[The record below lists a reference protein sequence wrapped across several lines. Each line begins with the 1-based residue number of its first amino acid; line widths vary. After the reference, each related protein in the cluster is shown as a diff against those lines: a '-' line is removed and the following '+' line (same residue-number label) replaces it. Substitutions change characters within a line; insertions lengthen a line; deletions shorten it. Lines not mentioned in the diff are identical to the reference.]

1 MKYRCVK
8 TSMGKDSGAVL
19 PLAAISIVLL
29 LLITLVM
36 TQFLVAVEDSV
47 KNVSNVTQ
55 TIIQMT
61 RNLPNRRA
69 AYDAGIWAVILN
81 QDLDAQFPPRDRYA
95 GASKVQVEVDGSP
108 NVQLSYSYP
117 QGETARVTARSSEST
132 TFLTD
137 AFLGF
142 LNIFQT
148 SAEFGGKPSSGALFF
163 GFDNSFSMRG
173 APENVD
179 LPPDQI
185 GTPIQRLLEAAN
197 IPVATRG
204 EANHFCYP
212 ISMQKIEMQL
222 GRDLSFQEEVEMCYF
237 LAGQLPYAT
246 TYRELPIG
254 FAHWNSNRS
263 DSVTYANHR
272 GSIIP
277 AYPSMDCGCT
287 QGSGTCPSS
296 EKLQIW
302 GYNPGVSLAV
312 PYCELLSSNMIT
324 RVCGLSHETVAVGAP
339 FPEELNMPGWRTT
352 VFDHTTCPQN
362 RYLSKDV
369 ANGTVSSA
377 LLCQPMKNP
386 VTNEIIEISDGDICR
401 APFQYNSVFLTRP
414 EVEDLERMTTNVGG
428 ISQGEILLRGSPPS
442 QYVSLVANLSDFWMT
457 AKQLTQS
464 ALIGLSERFPH
475 LGFYVFSAP
484 HPYGSFQETTPDGKP
499 IRGVFEFHNW
509 RSGNIYEEQIHLQ
522 EDLLSL
528 EILDAT
534 GQVKTGLKNMSTV
547 FPQIRLNE
555 SLVYWDHEE
564 FPNLNPKPGTKPQL
578 EPAYKYSVGHSL
590 KAREY
595 LNVIDNP
602 LHPFP
607 SSHGALSWQ
616 LEEGGYPGN
625 HPASYYHF
633 PVGGMTQIDL
643 RNPPGIYPY
652 FPRAKLNPVWSDNSY
667 QIHPSWS
674 KLGKTSKPLYSF
686 GNLKDT
692 DLQSGLQSGAPLSIP
707 SAINNPV
714 GAFAYL
720 TPSLGGTNTHE
731 LFAQFADDCQEYR
744 DEMNDSRAR
753 CTALIITDGEPR
765 VHSVQQGFDQ
775 LAQNGEFAQ
784 LTAIPQPSFGA
795 VDAPGT
801 LMHQVNNEL
810 LRFEAD
816 GNTFVFLIF
825 IQHQE
830 TLNAQASYFLSLFDA
845 ENPNGINTNPQN
857 RALFRIDYEDPDD
870 FREKMVSVLRLAIV
884 LLSDRS
890 KLLSART
897 Q

>member
-1 MKYRCVK
+1 MEN
-8 TSMGKDSGAVL
+8 DNGAIL

-36 TQFLVAVEDSV
+36 TQFLVAVEDAV

-81 QDLDAQFPPRDRYA
+81 QDLDAQFPPRERYA
-95 GASKVQVEVDGSP
+95 EARKVQVEVNGSP
-108 NVQLSYSYP
+108 NVHLSYSYP

-142 LNIFQT
+142 LSIFQT
-148 SAEFGGKPSSGALFF
+148 SAEFGGKPSTGALFF

-173 APENVD
+173 APENDD

-185 GTPIQRLLEAAN
+185 GTPIQRLLEAAD

-212 ISMQKIEMQL
+212 ISMRKIEAQI
-222 GRDLSFQEEVEMCYF
+222 GRDLSFQEEVEMCY
-237 LAGQLPYAT
+237 LLSGQLPYAT

-254 FAHWNSNRS
+254 FAHWNSKRS
-263 DSVTYANHR
+263 DSVTYLGHP
-272 GSIIP
+272 GSISN
-277 AYPSMDCGCT
+277 YPKNACGCT
-287 QGSGTCPSS
+287 QGAGTCPSPD
-296 EKLQIW
+296 ELKIW
-302 GYNPGVSLAV
+302 GYNPAVSLAV
-312 PYCELLSSNMIT
+312 PYCELLSRNMIT
-324 RVCGLSHETVAVGAP
+324 RVCGLGHETTPVGEA
-339 FPEELNMPGWRTT
+339 FPEELNIPGWRTT
-352 VFDHTTCPQN
+352 VFDHNTCPEN
-362 RYLSKDV
+362 RYSSEDV
-369 ANGTVSSA
+369 ANWTVQSDR
-377 LLCQPMKNP
+377 LCQPMRNAKGQ
-386 VTNEIIEISDGDICR
+386 VIEISDGDICR
-401 APFQYNSVFLTRP
+401 APFQHNSVFLTRP
-414 EVEDLERMTTNVGG
+414 EVDDLRRMTTNVGG
-428 ISQGEILLRGSPPS
+428 ISQGEILLRGSPGS
-442 QYVSLVANLSDFWMT
+442 QYVSLVTNLSDFWMT

-484 HPYGSFQETTPDGKP
+484 NPYGSFQETTPDGKP

-509 RSGNIYEEQIHLQ
+509 RSGNIYEEQIHLL

-534 GQVKTGLKNMSTV
+534 DQVRSTLMNISTT

-564 FPNLNPKPGTKPQL
+564 FPNLNPKPGAKPDF

-607 SSHGALSWQ
+607 SPHGALSWQ
-616 LEEGGYPGN
+616 LDEAGYPGN

-633 PVGGMTQIDL
+633 FVGGIAQLDL
-643 RNPPGIYPY
+643 SHSPGIYPY
-652 FPRAKLNPVWSDNSY
+652 FPKAKINPVWSDNSY
-667 QIHPSWS
+667 QIDPSWS
-674 KLGKTSKPLYSF
+674 KLGRTSKPLYSF
-686 GNLKDT
+686 GNLKET

-744 DEMNDSRAR
+744 DEMNDARAQ

-765 VHSVQQGFDQ
+765 VHSVQEGFDQ
-775 LAQNGEFAQ
+775 LAATGGSPQ
-784 LTAIPQPSFGA
+784 LTAIPQPSFGT

-801 LMHQVNNEL
+801 LMYQVNNEL
-810 LRFEAD
+810 LRFEGD

-830 TLNAQASYFLSLFDA
+830 TLNAEASYFLSLFDA
-845 ENPNGINTNPQN
+845 ENPNGINTNPRN
-857 RALFRIDYEDPDD
+857 RALFKIDYEDPDD
-870 FREKMVSVLRLAIV
+870 FRKKMTSVLRLAIV
-884 LLSDRS
+884 LLSKRS
-890 KLLSART
+890 KLVSARPE
-897 Q
+897 